1 MHRDLREATTKQ
13 GLVVDVRY
21 NSGSHTSQLAADRLA
36 RRVLSWGY
44 ARHQAPY
51 AYPACATRGAVVL
64 VTNQE
69 AGSDGDIVG
78 AATQAMPIG
87 PVIGM
92 RTWGGVG
99 GIDGRFDLVDG
110 TAVTQPKYATRFE
123 GGEWSIENYGVDTA
137 LDVTFPPQ

>member
-1 MHRDLREATTKQ
+1 MVSSGWAQMHRDLREATTKY

-21 NSGSHTSQLAADRLA
+21 IIGGHTSQLVTDRLA

-44 ARHQAPY
+44 ARHQEPDT
-51 AYPACATRGAVVL
+51 YPAFAPRGAVVL

-92 RTWGGVG
+92 RTWGGV
-99 GIDGRFDLVDG
+99 RSEEHTSEL
-110 TAVTQPKYATRFE
+110 QSR
-123 GGEWSIENYGVDTA
+123 
-137 LDVTFPPQ
+137 